1 MSGASPGPAR
11 AGRAARKTE
20 AQALGPSHVAVSAR
34 PRLRSSSVGTPR
46 TPRGKTSS
54 ESEMEVEKSVEE
66 TRRQRQRNAAAA
78 RAQEVEAR
86 RGAPQGKITP
96 PRAANADPLVKG
108 KVDGKQ
114 VKQQLASEEEIKQHK
129 HKGMEIQTVPLIHSE
144 FVTEL
149 PAVSET
155 EPVNKPV
162 SVTQTDNN
170 ETAQSD
176 SNLCQNPPQQRVSES
191 CEQQGPPACNPAAS
205 PAAQLESVGHVGA
218 GEESAI
224 HSSVCVSQP
233 ACQESGAPGAAAS
246 PGTGTPTSPAHGA
259 ASACSSGEERGE
271 EVPTIAPVPLSSEGS
286 SPGASPGTSIVHKPI
301 KGAACKG
308 AVQKQGRFK
317 GEVKE
322 TITAERVADALK
334 ELATLQNR
342 KKSVQ
347 LSLKYFTNRMA
358 VSEGKVNAT
367 NKNKWDELGKELAG
381 IEQQIAELYKE
392 VGPWKEVYQNR
403 QRFADM
409 AANVRS
415 PAAKSAAKPA
425 AKPALRKPYQASTS
439 NSPASSE
446 SEADFVKPLPP
457 RVQKRQGRVN
467 WQNMAFNQQDVDDQ
481 EKKRSEEK
489 TFKVNVGKQDQT
501 FELLSDQDFPE
512 LPKAQ
517 GKVMANP
524 IHQSGS
530 GKAQRGGT
538 CDPVGTVSEAREED
552 LQTEKMDIAPTNTS
566 SCVKASERVES
577 GVNEVNEVQA
587 SVSGGHERVNE
598 VQAPVSVGHVRV
610 SEAVP
615 GAGGTERECGGVQ
628 GGEVGGAMGVGAAHV
643 LAEVRQ
649 GQVDQ
654 GPSEAVEVESVQVGG
669 QANPTNFWEKRR
681 LFPVPDFSD
690 NDPFKRKNWVKVK
703 WEGNKEGAPPRR
715 FFVRKVL
722 LDGMGFSSDD
732 LSAVIGQT
740 ESEYD
745 ITFKLP
751 EVLDHFWRIYNL
763 QKRAGHPDWENL
775 IVIPMTKPETKNIT
789 IMMKNDAIPQED
801 ILVWLQRQC
810 TVVSPL
816 VKIFDEDNV
825 WGGGWRTQVKLNVTG
840 NVPTHLPNSFFIG
853 KEKGTCFYVG
863 QPRRCFKCGARDHL
877 AKACTVLRCALCNAV
892 GHEANSC
899 NRVRCNLCNRMGHSH
914 RRCPEAYHNIV
925 NSS

>member
-1 MSGASPGPAR
+1 
-11 AGRAARKTE
+11 
-20 AQALGPSHVAVSAR
+20 
-34 PRLRSSSVGTPR
+34 
-46 TPRGKTSS
+46 
-54 ESEMEVEKSVEE
+54 
-66 TRRQRQRNAAAA
+66 
-78 RAQEVEAR
+78 
-86 RGAPQGKITP
+86 
-96 PRAANADPLVKG
+96 
-108 KVDGKQ
+108 
-114 VKQQLASEEEIKQHK
+114 
-129 HKGMEIQTVPLIHSE
+129 
-144 FVTEL
+144 
-149 PAVSET
+149 
-155 EPVNKPV
+155 
-162 SVTQTDNN
+162 
-170 ETAQSD
+170 
-176 SNLCQNPPQQRVSES
+176 
-191 CEQQGPPACNPAAS
+191 
-205 PAAQLESVGHVGA
+205 
-218 GEESAI
+218 
-224 HSSVCVSQP
+224 
-233 ACQESGAPGAAAS
+233 
-246 PGTGTPTSPAHGA
+246 
-259 ASACSSGEERGE
+259 
-271 EVPTIAPVPLSSEGS
+271 
-286 SPGASPGTSIVHKPI
+286 
-301 KGAACKG
+301 
-308 AVQKQGRFK
+308 
-317 GEVKE
+317 
-322 TITAERVADALK
+322 
-334 ELATLQNR
+334 
-342 KKSVQ
+342 
-347 LSLKYFTNRMA
+347 
-358 VSEGKVNAT
+358 
-367 NKNKWDELGKELAG
+367 
-381 IEQQIAELYKE
+381 
-392 VGPWKEVYQNR
+392 
-403 QRFADM
+403 
-409 AANVRS
+409 
-415 PAAKSAAKPA
+415 
-425 AKPALRKPYQASTS
+425 
-439 NSPASSE
+439 
-446 SEADFVKPLPP
+446 
-457 RVQKRQGRVN
+457 
-467 WQNMAFNQQDVDDQ
+467 
-481 EKKRSEEK
+481 
-489 TFKVNVGKQDQT
+489 
-501 FELLSDQDFPE
+501 
-512 LPKAQ
+512 
-517 GKVMANP
+517 MANP

-925 NSS
+925 RLFPEIDREMRKVMEPVDGEQEPVDGEQEPVDGEQG